1 MVRPPLG
8 FPVAETK
15 EVLNMNKNQ
24 TKEQELID
32 VEELPEH
39 PCLQPIRVFDGIY
52 PEDEEERQAYWD
64 FVTWTMTREHAVLLS
79 IPQQKNES
87 DIWQNDLDEF
97 GNDSSAF
104 NTMDYQKLHPST
116 FNKYQYRLTKICE
129 KIKDLA
135 LLHSCIS
142 QPEGKQNTWHRFK
155 GLVEKEFRDEAILFV
170 ETYKKYPHLVNK
182 DKLLERVSQ
191 LNSKIRKCKQIWQ
204 EYAHTD

>member
-8 FPVAETK
+8 FPETETK

-32 VEELPEH
+32 VEELPVH
-39 PCLQPIRVFDGIY
+39 TYLQPIRVFDGLY

-64 FVTWTMTREHAVLLS
+64 FIKWAMTREHAVLLS

-116 FNKYQYRLTKICE
+116 FNKYQYRLTKIYE
-129 KIKDLA
+129 KLKDLA

-142 QPEGKQNTWHRFK
+142 QPKGRENTMQRFK
-155 GLVEKEFRDEAILFV
+155 SLVENEFRDEAIMLV

-182 DKLLERVSQ
+182 EKLIERISE
-191 LNSKIRKCKQIWQ
+191 LNRRIRKCKRIWQ
-204 EYAHTD
+204 EYAYTD